1 MSELIPIKFNKIMQ
15 SQSYT
20 MFILGNEIKHFA
32 IYTSPKI
39 GQNLQTTL
47 SKQKKTRPYTLD
59 LMNTIFLGLNVK
71 LLQVVIN
78 DEKDS
83 IYFTRLFIEQIR
95 DEKRQILEI
104 DARPSDSLTLAFEND
119 IGIFCKKDVFERII
133 PIEG

>member
-1 MSELIPIKFNKIMQ
+1 MTELIPIKFNKIMQ

-20 MFILGNEIKHFA
+20 MFVLGNETKLFA

-47 SKQKKTRPYTLD
+47 SKQGRTRPYTLD
-59 LMNTIFLGLNVK
+59 LMNSIFLGLNVK
-71 LLQVVIN
+71 LVQVVIC

-95 DEKRQILEI
+95 EGKRHILEI
-104 DARPSDSLTLAFEND
+104 DARPSDSLTLAFENEV
-119 IGIFCKKDVFERII
+119 GIFCKKDVFERIT
-133 PIEG
+133 PIES